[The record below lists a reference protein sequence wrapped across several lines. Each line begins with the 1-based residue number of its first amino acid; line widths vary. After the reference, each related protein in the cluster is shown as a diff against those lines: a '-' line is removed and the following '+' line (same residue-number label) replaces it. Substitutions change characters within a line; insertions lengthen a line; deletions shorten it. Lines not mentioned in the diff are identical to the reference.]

1 MAAMMILIVAKRL
14 RMTHKQRLS
23 YQYYQNDTEVSTS
36 AMPGLPP
43 VAMFAIFMSIMIII
57 IVLAEMKFVNETL
70 VFAVV
75 TCVLLFIY
83 MLKLTLFASRK
94 PVLLAGPKHDM
105 FDNPLDERLYS

>member
-1 MAAMMILIVAKRL
+1 MILIVAKRL
-14 RMTHKQRLS
+14 RMSHKQRLS
-23 YQYYQNDTEVSTS
+23 YQNYKNDTEVPSNS
-36 AMPGLPP
+36 MPGLPP

-94 PVLLAGPKHDM
+94 PVLLAAPKHDL
-105 FDNPLDERLYS
+105 FDNPLDERLFS